1 MPRPTQS
8 IDDIIRSVVA
18 QAIQQVA
25 PAIQRH
31 VAALAAEELEKCLA
45 LKPGGRKKAL
55 TPTRGARARSRLEL
69 TTWVADRRARRVPT
83 FVIEMTGGLDTKK
96 RIVAKFGEGAV
107 FEKGKPAPKS
117 AKAA

>member
-8 IDDIIRSVVA
+8 IDDSIRSIVA
-18 QAIQQVA
+18 QAMQQVA

-31 VAALAAEELEKCLA
+31 VAALAAEQLEKCLA
-45 LKPGGRKKAL
+45 LKPRGREKAL
-55 TPTRGARARSRLEL
+55 APTRSVRARSRQEL
-69 TTWVADRRARRVPT
+69 TTWVVDRRARRVPT

>member
-1 MPRPTQS
+1 MPRPAQS

-31 VAALAAEELEKCLA
+31 VAALAAEELEKCLDLKRGARRA
-45 LKPGGRKKAL
+45 LA
-55 TPTRGARARSRLEL
+55 PTRSARARSRQEL